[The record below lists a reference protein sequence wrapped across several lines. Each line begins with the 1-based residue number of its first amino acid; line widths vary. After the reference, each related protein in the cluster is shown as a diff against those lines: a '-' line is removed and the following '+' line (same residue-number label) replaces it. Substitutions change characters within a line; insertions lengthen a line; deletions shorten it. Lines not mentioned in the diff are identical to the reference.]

1 MAKILAI
8 INQKGGVGKT
18 TTAVNLAAYL
28 AHFKKNILLVDLDP
42 QGNASSGLGFDINN
56 INKGV
61 YEALLEKDNVVNLIK
76 RTKQSRLLL
85 LPANPNLAGAGVE
98 LVDLDNR
105 EYRLY
110 NILNDLKNDYDYIII
125 DSPPSLGL
133 LTVNALTA
141 ADELLIPIQS
151 EYYALEGLSQL
162 LETINLVQKH
172 LKPSLRVMGGIITMF
187 DRRNKL
193 SSAVM
198 EELYRYFPERIFRS
212 IIPRSVRL
220 AEAPSFGQSI
230 LHYDPNSK
238 AAKAYE
244 KLAKEIIELENNN

>member
-1 MAKILAI
+1 MAKVIAVA
-8 INQKGGVGKT
+8 NQKGGVGKT

-28 AHFKKNILLVDLDP
+28 AFFKKNVLLVDLDP
-42 QGNASSGLGFDINN
+42 QGNASSGLGLDISS
-56 INKGV
+56 IEKGV
-61 YEALLEKDNVVNLIK
+61 YEALLDNINISSLTK
-76 RTKQSRLLL
+76 RTKQSRLLV
-85 LPANPNLAGAGVE
+85 LPSNQNLAGAGVE
-98 LVDLDNR
+98 LVGLDNR
-105 EYRLY
+105 EFRLY
-110 NILNDLKNDYDYIII
+110 AALKDVVNDYDYIII

-172 LKPSLRVMGGIITMF
+172 LKPSLRVMGGVITMF
-187 DRRNKL
+187 DKRNNL

-220 AEAPSFGQSI
+220 AEAPSYGQSI
-230 LHYDPNSK
+230 LHYNPKSK

-244 KLAKEIIELENNN
+244 KLSKEIIELENNY